1 MLALHHCG
9 TVPIFLTIFKEC
21 KGEDRVIQPTGD
33 VIATEGHTV
42 TLGCTFQS
50 SSQYPTLFWYKQKL
64 NDQPKFILQRFVK
77 KEDNP
82 AERQKERID
91 ATLNKTSVPLKIQ
104 KLQLSDSAVYYCALQ
119 PTVTGNTKTLY
130 SKQATGADQFYWY
143 RQYPGKPPEFFMYH
157 SGTGAI
163 LNQRIP
169 GLTIKVDQNL
179 INMNISSA
187 AVTDSAVYYCARATL
202 SSRRCTTSALCST
215 IQSIRSA
222 AVKRTIL
229 TLNVEHQLVSPV
241 DLNLVVE
248 MEHWLW
254 IILAALF
261 FECKGEDR
269 VIQPTGDVIATEGHT
284 VTLGCTF
291 ETNAQSQTL
300 FWYKQDGNNS
310 PKFILSHI
318 KGDDGNTPEESRER
332 FSSTLN
338 STFKSVPLKI
348 QKLQL
353 SDSAVYYCALR
364 PTVTGNTK
372 TLYKNIM
379 SKDNTILHNIH

>member
-1 MLALHHCG
+1 MLSLQYCVFSLLSLHSN
-9 TVPIFLTIFKEC
+9 
-21 KGEDRVIQPTGD
+21 R
-33 VIATEGHTV
+33 
-42 TLGCTFQS
+42 
-50 SSQYPTLFWYKQKL
+50 
-64 NDQPKFILQRFVK
+64 
-77 KEDNP
+77 
-82 AERQKERID
+82 
-91 ATLNKTSVPLKIQ
+91 
-104 KLQLSDSAVYYCALQ
+104 
-119 PTVTGNTKTLY
+119 Y
-130 SKQATGADQFYWY
+130 SKNADGRDQFYWY
-143 RQYPGKPPEFFMYH
+143 RQYPGKPPEFILHH

-261 FECKGEDR
+261 FGL
-269 VIQPTGDVIATEGHT
+269 IAGDKISPVQDEVSQREGQS
-284 VTLGCTF
+284 VTLTCQY
-291 ETNAQSQTL
+291 ETTSNTPVLS
-300 FWYKQDGNNS
+300 WYRHHSDLQA
-310 PKFILSHI
+310 PQFILWKGARNYRREHI
-318 KGDDGNTPEESRER
+318 SDDKKYKSETSQD
-332 FSSTLN
+332 ST
-338 STFKSVPLKI
+338 
-348 QKLQL
+348 KLTIKNL
-353 SDSAVYYCALR
+353 TLADTALYYCALE
-364 PTVTGNTK
+364 TQ
-372 TLYKNIM
+372 
-379 SKDNTILHNIH
+379 